1 MGHPGACHL
10 PKSSKRQIKQCRR
23 DFGLAKVLS
32 VAKEQAI
39 TACEETFQYDRWNC
53 TLKFNRKTNRTIFGK
68 IYRET
73 AFVYSLMAASITHAV
88 ARACASGDMMTC
100 SCMSTFGKS
109 SSWKGSG
116 CGDDFKYGKRFT
128 KNFLDYKHA
137 GNDQV
142 GEILRQDLTVGI
154 DAIGEQLRE
163 VCKCH
168 GFSGSCT
175 TKTCWKRLGPF
186 NSAMGLLKKHYHHAV
201 KKKLNKNNT
210 MKRDIKQKKIKVDR
224 KDVLVYFQ
232 KTPNLCARTK
242 GRICKDRNNCA
253 TLCCTRGYVTG
264 VRNVT
269 SRCRCRMV
277 NCCFVE
283 CDTCVEEVDF
293 FTCK

>member
-1 MGHPGACHL
+1 MGHSGTCQL
-10 PKSSKRQIKQCRR
+10 PRTSKRQIKLCKR

-32 VAKEQAI
+32 TAKEQAV
-39 TACEETFQYDRWNC
+39 TSCEDSYQYDRWNC
-53 TLKFNRKTNRTIFGK
+53 SIKFNRKTNRTIFGK

-73 AFVYSLMAASITHAV
+73 AFVYSLLAASITHAV
-88 ARACASGDMMTC
+88 ARACASGDLMTC
-100 SCMSTFGKS
+100 SCMSTFGRN

-116 CGDDFKYGKRFT
+116 CGDDFKYGKRVT
-128 KNFLDYKHA
+128 KNFLDLKHA
-137 GNDQV
+137 GNDQIGEALRHDVIV
-142 GEILRQDLTVGI
+142 GM

-186 NSAMGLLKKHYHHAV
+186 NSAMGLLKKQYHHAV
-201 KKKLNKNNT
+201 KKKLNKNIT
-210 MKRDIKQKKIKVDR
+210 TKRAINHKKKVQR
-224 KDVLVYFQ
+224 KDLVYFH

-242 GRICKDRNNCA
+242 GRVCKDRNNCS

-283 CDTCVEEVDF
+283 CDTCVEEVDL